1 MNSENPILVICEIP
15 KIYTPK
21 PKRMTNNFS
30 KNFFFNYDIDS
41 LIDNNENLEFQKNE
55 KSNLDSYS
63 FEEIEKDFNIIKEK
77 REELEKK
84 NKRLSLNSTNR
95 RNQIKRPSNPFYK
108 NFE

>member
-1 MNSENPILVICEIP
+1 MNAENPILVICEIP

-41 LIDNNENLEFQKNE
+41 LIENNENLELQKNE

-77 REELEKK
+77 REELKKK

>member
-21 PKRMTNNFS
+21 PKRMTDNFS
-30 KNFFFNYDIDS
+30 KNFFNYDIDS
-41 LIDNNENLEFQKNE
+41 LIENNENLDLQKN
-55 KSNLDSYS
+55 KNSNIDSYS

-77 REELEKK
+77 REELKKK

>member
-41 LIDNNENLEFQKNE
+41 LIENNENLELQKNE

-77 REELEKK
+77 REELKKK